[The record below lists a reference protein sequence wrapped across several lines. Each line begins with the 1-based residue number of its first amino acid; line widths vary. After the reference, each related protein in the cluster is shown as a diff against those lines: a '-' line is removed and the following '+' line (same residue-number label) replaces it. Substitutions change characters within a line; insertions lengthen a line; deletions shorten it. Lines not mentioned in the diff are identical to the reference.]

1 MKISSAM
8 IPVQSVSEKLV
19 SNMDQKKKPTI
30 AIETNIESVAGVISY
45 VEFGSTGAPVALAPL
60 DANLYDRLGN
70 ITQKMTEQVNQ
81 FTMITKALALEAE
94 PATQTTSLDIII

>member
-45 VEFGSTGAPVALAPL
+45 VEFGSTGALAPL

>member
-19 SNMDQKKKPTI
+19 SNMDQKKPTI